1 MASSTSI
8 TLLKKVQP
16 GLLWYPTEGPFTT
29 EFLKQKSSDPNGPS
43 YKDLTAG
50 TGSVLHVAQRILGRC
65 HPPEKPADKR
75 TGLVVGYVQSGKTM
89 SFETVIVLARDN
101 GYGLVILLAGTK
113 NILLDQSE
121 DRLIKDLGIDD
132 GDGGWSHQANPTKA
146 KKNDIEA
153 KLSSWRAR
161 PIDKRAVLVTVL
173 KHTTHLNNLAELL
186 KKLSLTNIPTLIID
200 DESDQAGLNT
210 RAQAVR
216 KKAAGTNTSS
226 QTYAAI
232 LAVRNQ
238 LPHHSYLQ
246 YTATPQAN
254 LLLAQTDLLN
264 PEFAELVHPGNS
276 YTGGN
281 SFFKGNTGLVKVIPP
296 SQVPSAQNTMQ
307 TAPKSLLEAFR
318 TFLLVA
324 AHHSLARKGQPKGK
338 DRNRTMMV
346 HPAVLVSSHATYIN
360 WIETAQKS
368 LFGTVRRMLKTNP
381 ASAHSLFQS
390 EFDSLKATFP
400 TILPLSDLIVAMDD
414 DVFDDFQVVEI
425 NGTKQAEQKV
435 KWKDTKYW
443 VLVGAAKL
451 DRGYTVE
458 GLCVTYMPR
467 QLGTSAAADNLQQR
481 ARFFGYKKDYLGL
494 CRIYL
499 QGDVKEAFEEYVE
512 HEEFIREALDNHRG
526 KPLADWRRDFILTD
540 LLKPT
545 RPNVIGRDIRRIPA
559 DGWMVPGALHADPTV
574 VADNRQL
581 VGDAVALW
589 DRKHGPRLQA
599 SQLAHFHKRGLQ
611 SNIEV
616 IEAVPLAWVI
626 SELLLKF
633 KIKDHS
639 DAEEHSAT
647 LIALGAAQTLKH
659 PPLVDIYLM
668 NDTYRSRVDGR
679 SFLASDVRAPINQY
693 FSNPTGS
700 VNDKDHMSPGR
711 ISLQLRRLDVGSHLG
726 DRKKA
731 DVKDVPWFALHLPK
745 DLRKSLQV
753 ELRG

>member
-8 TLLKKVQP
+8 TLLRKVQP
-16 GLLWYPTEGPFTT
+16 GLLWYPAEGPFTT
-29 EFLKQKSSDPNGPS
+29 EFLTQKSSDPNGPS
-43 YKDLTAG
+43 YKDLTSG
-50 TGSVLHVAQRILGRC
+50 TNSVLHIAQRILGRC
-65 HPPEKPADKR
+65 HPPGKPANKR

-89 SFETVIVLARDN
+89 SFETVIALARDN

-146 KKNDIEA
+146 KKSEIES
-153 KLSSWRAR
+153 KLSSWRAK
-161 PIDKRAVLVTVL
+161 PMDKRAVLVTVL

-186 KKLSLTNIPTLIID
+186 GKLTLTDVPALIID

-216 KKAAGTNTSS
+216 KKKAGTNTASE
-226 QTYAAI
+226 TYAAI
-232 LAVRNQ
+232 LAVRNA

-264 PEFAELVHPGNS
+264 PEFAELVHPGDS
-276 YTGGN
+276 YTGGKA
-281 SFFKGNTGLVKVIPP
+281 FFLNGKGLVKVIPA
-296 SQVPSAQNTMQ
+296 SQVPSAQNNVKA
-307 TAPKSLLEAFR
+307 APKSLLEAFR

-346 HPAVLVSSHATYIN
+346 HPAVLTTSHATYKD
-360 WIETAQKS
+360 WIDAAQKS
-368 LFGTVRRMLKTNP
+368 LFGTVKRILKTNP
-381 ASAHSLFQS
+381 AAAWAIFKT
-390 EFDSLKATFP
+390 EFDSLKVTFP
-400 TILPLSDLIVAMDD
+400 GIKPLPDLLTAMED
-414 DVFDDFQVVEI
+414 DVFDDFKVVEI
-425 NGTKQAEQKV
+425 NGTKQAEKKV

-443 VLVGAAKL
+443 VMVGAAKL

-499 QGDVKEAFEEYVE
+499 QSDVKEAFEEYVE
-512 HEEFIREALDNHRG
+512 HEEFIRKALDSHRG
-526 KPLADWRRDFILTD
+526 KPLSDWRRDFILAE

-545 RPNVIGRDIRRIPA
+545 RPNVIGLDIRRVPA
-559 DGWMVPGALHADPTV
+559 DGWMVPGALHAELAAISENRRTV
-574 VADNRQL
+574 DSVLARWKKLHGSTLQAFQL
-581 VGDAVALW
+581 V
-589 DRKHGPRLQA
+589 
-599 SQLAHFHKRGLQ
+599 HFKKRGLR
-611 SNIEV
+611 SNVQV
-616 IEAVPLAWVI
+616 IEAVPLASVI
-626 SELLLKF
+626 SDLLLQF
-633 KIKDHS
+633 KVKDHR
-639 DAEEHSAT
+639 DAEEHSAS
-647 LIALGAAQTLKH
+647 LIALGAAQALE
-659 PPLVDIYLM
+659 PSPLVDIYLM
-668 NDTYRSRVDGR
+668 NDTYRSREDGR
-679 SFLASDVRAPINQY
+679 GFLAHDTRAPINQY
-693 FSNPTGS
+693 FSNS
-700 VNDKDHMSPGR
+700 ANSANDKDHMTPGR
-711 ISLQLRRLDVGSHLG
+711 ISLQLRRLDVGSHIG
-726 DRKKA
+726 DRTKA
-731 DVKDVPWFALHLPK
+731 DVKDVPWFALHIPK